1 MPYLISYDIESDPLR
16 GKVANRLIAA
26 GCVRLQKSVFAGPV
40 GETVFLELS
49 AWLKKVIL
57 APNDSVFLLD
67 IGPETLRRTVWI
79 GRQAP
84 DWNFATGPPEVF
96 FI

>member
-1 MPYLISYDIESDPLR
+1 MPYLISYDIENDRLR

-40 GETVFLELS
+40 GDTVFKELS
-49 AWLKKVIL
+49 GWLQEAIKD
-57 APNDSVFLLD
+57 PGDSVFILD
-67 IGPETLRRTVWI
+67 IGPETLRRTTWI
-79 GRQAP
+79 GLQAP
-84 DWNFATGPPEVF
+84 DWDFATGPPDVF

>member
-1 MPYLISYDIESDPLR
+1 MPYLISYDIENDPLR

-40 GETVFLELS
+40 GDTVFKELS
-49 AWLKKVIL
+49 DWLRKVVL
-57 APNDSVFLLD
+57 NPGDSVFILD
-67 IGPETLRRTVWI
+67 VGPDTLRRTVWI

-84 DWNFATGPPEVF
+84 DWNFATGPPEEF